1 MSGLLKPCS
10 IFNPQVFKRMDKNKD
25 GKISLDEF
33 SEGIRAFSS
42 SITSE
47 QIDELFK
54 DLDVDGDGQIDVKEF
69 AMCFVVGCD

>member
-1 MSGLLKPCS
+1 
-10 IFNPQVFKRMDKNKD
+10 MDKNKD

-69 AMCFVVGCD
+69 AMCFVVGRDWRKGSF

>member
-1 MSGLLKPCS
+1 MYYVE
-10 IFNPQVFKRMDKNKD
+10 VFKRMDKNKD

-69 AMCFVVGCD
+69 AMCFVVGRD